1 MITEELS
8 MLRSVPNPTASCA
21 CPVALPRSRTLLRGA
36 AAGSGVVTRPRTGRQ
51 REGPAVAAAGAGA

>member
-1 MITEELS
+1 